1 MEKIYFCIDLK
12 SFYASVECVDRN
24 LDPFKTNLVVADP
37 SRGNGAICLAVSP
50 AMKKLGVKNRCRIY
64 EIPKNI
70 KYIVA
75 TPRMKKYM
83 DYSSKIYEIYLK
95 YVSKEDIHVYSID
108 EAFLDVTNYL
118 NLYNITYE
126 ELCIMITKDILNST
140 GITASAGIG
149 TNLYLAKVALD
160 IMAKRSS
167 TNIGFLDEELY
178 KKELWYHKPLKDFWQ
193 IGSGISNRLKNL
205 GIETMY
211 EISVC
216 PEHILY
222 KEFGVNAKFM
232 IDHSIGKESCTIKD
246 IKSYKPKSKSLSFSQ
261 ILFEDYSYEKAKL
274 ILKEMID
281 NGSLELINKGV
292 CTDTIH
298 LHIGYSKD
306 KIKSSSGSQKLIK
319 QTNIYSILLND
330 FLNLYERIT
339 DKNIPIRKIE
349 IAFSNIET
357 KKREQLNLFS
367 NYDKEKEE
375 EQLEV
380 TINEI
385 KNKHGKNS
393 ILRGISLEDG
403 ATAKQRNKMI
413 GGHKS
418 GE

>member
-95 YVSKEDIHVYSID
+95 YVSKDDIHVYSID

-118 NLYNITYE
+118 NLYNVTYE
-126 ELCIMITKDILNST
+126 ELCIMIIKDILNST
-140 GITASAGIG
+140 SITASAGMG

-160 IMAKRSS
+160 IMAKRSN
-167 TNIGFLDEELY
+167 TNIGFLNEELY
-178 KKELWYHKPLKDFWQ
+178 KKELWYHKPLEDFWQ
-193 IGSGISNRLKNL
+193 IGKGISNRLKKL

-211 EISVC
+211 EISIC

-232 IDHSIGKESCTIKD
+232 IDHSIGVEPCTIKD
-246 IKSYKPKSKSLSFSQ
+246 IKSYKPKSKSISFSQ

-281 NGSLELINKGV
+281 TGSLELVNKGV

-298 LHIGYSKD
+298 LYIGYSKD
-306 KIKSSSGSQKLIK
+306 KIKSSSSSKKLLEP
-319 QTNIYSILLND
+319 TNIYSILLD
-330 FLNLYERIT
+330 SFLNLYEKIT
-339 DKNIPIRKIE
+339 DKKTSIRKIGV
-349 IAFSNIET
+349 AFLNIET
-357 KKREQLNLFS
+357 KKSEQLNLFS
-367 NYDKEKEE
+367 NYEKEKEE

-380 TINEI
+380 TINKI